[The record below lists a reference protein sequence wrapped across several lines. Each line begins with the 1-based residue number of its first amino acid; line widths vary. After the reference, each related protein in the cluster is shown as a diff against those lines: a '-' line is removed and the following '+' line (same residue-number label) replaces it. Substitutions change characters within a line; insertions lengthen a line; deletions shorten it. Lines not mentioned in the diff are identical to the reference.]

1 MLPSVPQQEHHPTVW
16 SRTGISPVLSFFRV
30 IHAFGRPVSPIAKRC
45 PVLLR
50 SWKLQIKQP
59 GSSSQ
64 MRFCTSPLHAVKPTA
79 LRMLWMP
86 AAWMD
91 LKNQREIPGLKT
103 HWRLLE
109 TGGFKEPPSAGRGKT
124 TPGNSFSWVLPSSR
138 EAIAG
143 LIQPAKLCVHLFLP
157 KQVVQMIISILQMG
171 KQRDAQMPASVE
183 VQTYIFLV
191 FMPERQTDTP

>member
-16 SRTGISPVLSFFRV
+16 SRTGISPVLLFFRV

-64 MRFCTSPLHAVKPTA
+64 MHFCTSPLHAVKPTA

-138 EAIAG
+138 EATLDWSNPQSFVFTFSSQNRWCKWSFPFYRWENRG
-143 LIQPAKLCVHLFLP
+143 MHRCQHLW
-157 KQVVQMIISILQMG
+157 
-171 KQRDAQMPASVE
+171 RYRH
-183 VQTYIFLV
+183 TYF
-191 FMPERQTDTP
+191 